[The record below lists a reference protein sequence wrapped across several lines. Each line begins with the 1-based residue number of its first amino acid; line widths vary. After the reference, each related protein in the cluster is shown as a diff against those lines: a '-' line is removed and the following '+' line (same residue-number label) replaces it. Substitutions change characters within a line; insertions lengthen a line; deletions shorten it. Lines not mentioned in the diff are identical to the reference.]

1 MSVARG
7 DGTPS
12 RGCRDGVQNMNTI
25 DRYGAA
31 VASRGLSHQL
41 GRSLVRIEDNTAV
54 HIAQVETR
62 ADIDASKIDAVT
74 VVAQRAMQGVAF
86 VSQIEQQLGQAVPIA
101 VSRLQAVGD
110 LATLAMGQVVTDS
123 MTKLRRY

>member
-1 MSVARG
+1 MS
-7 DGTPS
+7 
-12 RGCRDGVQNMNTI
+12 TI
-25 DRYGAA
+25 DRYGSA
-31 VASRGLSHQL
+31 VAGRVQSRQL
-41 GRSLVRIEDNTAV
+41 GRSLARIEDDTAV
-54 HIAQVETR
+54 QIARVEAR

-101 VSRLQAVGD
+101 VTRLHAVGD

>member
-1 MSVARG
+1 MS
-7 DGTPS
+7 DIE
-12 RGCRDGVQNMNTI
+12 M
-25 DRYGAA
+25 YGGIG
-31 VASRGLSHQL
+31 RGLTRRT
-41 GRSLVRIEDNTAV
+41 GRALQQVKEQTAV
-54 HIAQVETR
+54 QIAQVEAR

-101 VSRLQAVGD
+101 VTRLQAVGD

>member
-1 MSVARG
+1 MS
-7 DGTPS
+7 
-12 RGCRDGVQNMNTI
+12 TI
-25 DRYGAA
+25 DRYGSA
-31 VASRGLSHQL
+31 VAGRVQSRQL
-41 GRSLVRIEDNTAV
+41 GRNLARIQDDTSV
-54 HIAQVETR
+54 QIAKVEAR

-86 VSQIEQQLGQAVPIA
+86 VSQIEQQLGQTVPIA
-101 VSRLQAVGD
+101 VTRLQAVGD